1 MGLTTA
7 LSPQIDLSTEPRWRR
22 FYGSFSESPELS
34 RDMAQTY
41 CDAFQTTKGSKN
53 GWGDESVNCM
63 VKHWPGGGS
72 GEGGRDAHFGI
83 GIMGSALKLRTP
95 PKYAALRLAWEAYY
109 FSCLCFQNCFA
120 KVKPFFEKCNL
131 FQIYFHKGCLSQPLG
146 NPI

>member
-95 PKYAALRLAWEAYY
+95 PKYAALRLAREAYY
-109 FSCLCFQNCFA
+109 IVFDVLTIKTRIHHQY
-120 KVKPFFEKCNL
+120 L
-131 FQIYFHKGCLSQPLG
+131 LSG
-146 NPI
+146 RGTTGTAFRNKDTHFVSIR